1 MNTRRNMNGGANNDA
16 CVAALR
22 SVLPGPDDWE
32 RMVESDSSAVD
43 EQLSYQEWRQY
54 QINTANKVSKSDCK
68 WLTGLC
74 ERVEK
79 SKIRCMDME
88 SCEAIRAV
96 MVFFDKSGRLVI
108 ANAR

>member
-1 MNTRRNMNGGANNDA
+1 MNGGAKNDA

-22 SVLPGPDDWE
+22 SVLPGGDDWE
-32 RMVESDSSAVD
+32 RMVESDSSSVD

-54 QINTANKVSKSDCK
+54 QINTAKNLSKSDCK

-74 ERVEK
+74 ERVND

-88 SCEAIRAV
+88 SCIAIRAE
-96 MVFFDKSGRLVI
+96 MVFFNKVGQLVI
-108 ANAR
+108 ANSR